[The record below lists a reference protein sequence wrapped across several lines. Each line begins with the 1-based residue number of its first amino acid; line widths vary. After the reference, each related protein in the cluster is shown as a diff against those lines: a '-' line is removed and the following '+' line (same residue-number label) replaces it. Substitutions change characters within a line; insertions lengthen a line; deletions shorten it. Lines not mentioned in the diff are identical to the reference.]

1 MKVLVTGHAGFIGF
15 HTAKALLER
24 GDDVVG
30 FDVVNDYYDPKL
42 KEARLNILEDTARK
56 TNAGYHFI
64 RANLADQA
72 AVKACFAEHAF
83 DRVIHLAA
91 QAGGASFAGKSVRL
105 CGEQLD
111 RLHEYSRGLPPQ

>member
-24 GDDVVG
+24 GDQVVG

-91 QAGGASFAGKSVRL
+91 QAGVRKPATPVREGVARFVEWY
-105 CGEQLD
+105 CQ
-111 RLHEYSRGLPPQ
+111 YYAV